1 MLYRVCRKVK
11 GSDVWT
17 PPVKVADGVITPT
30 LREACWNPVLFQ
42 LPKGELMLFYKRG
55 DKVANWTGWLIRSK
69 NGGKTWSSP
78 EKLPDGFLGPVKN
91 KPEYINGRISV
102 LRVQKVRTGGEFILK
117 FRRPGEDL
125 A

>member
-1 MLYRVCRKVK
+1 MEL
-11 GSDVWT
+11 

-69 NGGKTWSSP
+69 KRWQNLEFSREVAGR
-78 EKLPDGFLGPVKN
+78 FLGTSEEQARIYQWTHYLSF
-91 KPEYINGRISV
+91 EY
-102 LRVQKVRTGGEFILK
+102 
-117 FRRPGEDL
+117 RR
-125 A
+125 